1 MALLVCILTI
11 ILFLHQVSSRSKAAR
26 LKLFKSLFWFLKG
39 YAMNMYSELSNAM
52 RRRSFSPLFLIA
64 LCVIPLSVAAQ
75 KSAKKTEPVA
85 VWPTK
90 PVRIL
95 VGFPGGSTPDM
106 AARTLAEPLS
116 KVLGQPVIIEN
127 KPGASGNIAADQVA
141 KATDDHTLGVV
152 INGNLTSAKL
162 LYSKLPYD
170 PAKDFTPISLLTTA
184 PLVLVAQTNL
194 PSGSAFFDA
203 ARNGGNKWNYGSVG
217 NGSVGHLGMEL
228 LKSKAGD
235 LAAVHIPYQGNPQV
249 VTALLGGQIQMAL
262 VPPGIAL
269 PQIRA
274 GKLKA
279 IGLTSGRSPL
289 ATEIAPLADAEVR
302 NFSLEVWTAL
312 VGPANLSKSA
322 QAKLNAEV
330 SKIIRDAD
338 TRQKLFNQGWQAVG
352 TSPEGLTSRIKSETA
367 IMGGIIAMR
376 NIKIE

>member
-1 MALLVCILTI
+1 MGAV
-11 ILFLHQVSSRSKAAR
+11 
-26 LKLFKSLFWFLKG
+26 
-39 YAMNMYSELSNAM
+39 
-52 RRRSFSPLFLIA
+52 
-64 LCVIPLSVAAQ
+64 AQ
-75 KSAKKTEPVA
+75 KASTTSEPVVA
-85 VWPTK
+85 WPTK

-116 KVLGQPVIIEN
+116 KILGQPVIIEN

-162 LYSKLPYD
+162 LNPKLPYD
-170 PAKDFTPISLLTTA
+170 PAKDFTLISLLTTA
-184 PLVLVAQTNL
+184 PLVLVAPTSL
-194 PSGSAFFDA
+194 PSGSAFFNE
-203 ARNGGNKWNYGSVG
+203 ARNAGDKWNYGSVG

-235 LAAVHIPYQGNPQV
+235 VKAVHIPYQGNPQV

-289 ATEIAPLADAEVR
+289 ATEIAPLADAEIR
-302 NFSLEVWTAL
+302 NFNLEVWTAL
-312 VGPANLSKSA
+312 VGPSNLSKGA
-322 QAKLNAEV
+322 QTRLNAEA

-352 TSPEGLTSRIKSETA
+352 TSPEGLVGRVKSETA

-376 NIKIE
+376 GIKIE

>member
-1 MALLVCILTI
+1 MIIISKTFYALQRCGFNALLL
-11 ILFLHQVSSRSKAAR
+11 AAICT
-26 LKLFKSLFWFLKG
+26 L
-39 YAMNMYSELSNAM
+39 
-52 RRRSFSPLFLIA
+52 PLG
-64 LCVIPLSVAAQ
+64 VAAQ
-75 KSAKKTEPVA
+75 KSAQKVEPVA
-85 VWPTK
+85 AWPTK
-90 PVRIL
+90 PLRIL

-106 AARTLAEPLS
+106 AARTLAEPLA

-162 LYSKLPYD
+162 LYPKLPYD

-184 PLVLVAQTNL
+184 PLVLVASPNL

-203 ARNGGNKWNYGSVG
+203 ARHGGTQWNYGSVG

-228 LKSKAGD
+228 LKSTAGD

-249 VTALLGGQIQMAL
+249 VSALLGGQIQMAL

-289 ATEIAPLADAEVR
+289 ATEIAPLADAGIR
-302 NFSLEVWTAL
+302 NFNLEVWTAL
-312 VGPANLSKSA
+312 VGPANLSKAA
-322 QAKLNAEV
+322 QARLNAEV